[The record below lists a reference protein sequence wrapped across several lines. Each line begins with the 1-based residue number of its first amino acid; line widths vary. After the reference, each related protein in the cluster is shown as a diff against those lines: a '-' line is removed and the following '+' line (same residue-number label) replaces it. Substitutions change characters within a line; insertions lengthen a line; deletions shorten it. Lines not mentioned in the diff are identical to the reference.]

1 MKGKKKTHELVFN
14 PCKTGRGKEYVKTS
28 KVENQQTIFET
39 NQTDLGDRENQSVK
53 RSVDP

>member
-14 PCKTGRGKEYVKTS
+14 PCKTGRGKENVKTS

-53 RSVDP
+53 RSVNP